1 MTFRPLI
8 STNSTPQNYGQ
19 INDMVRSLNNE
30 QQVKVFKGTSGKPA
44 LTNGRYMDGRYG
56 TVISDLDGTYRRIL
70 VGQHPTDGRPGI
82 WISKDGIDVIDEL
95 SA

>member
-30 QQVKVFKGTSGKPA
+30 QQVKIFKGSTGKPA
-44 LTNGRYMDGRYG
+44 LINGKYSSSKYG
-56 TVISDLDGTYRRIL
+56 IVISDLNGANRRIL
-70 VGQHPTDGRPGI
+70 VGQHPVDGRPGI
-82 WISKDGIDVIDEL
+82 WLSKDGIDVIDEL